1 MYDLKEKKR
10 NLKVQSCKLETNKYM
25 IASTQVTNTV
35 NSTFTTV
42 LAFKLL
48 SGKVLSINRKG
59 NRNY

>member
-35 NSTFTTV
+35 NSTFTTA

>member
-35 NSTFTTV
+35 NSTFKTV